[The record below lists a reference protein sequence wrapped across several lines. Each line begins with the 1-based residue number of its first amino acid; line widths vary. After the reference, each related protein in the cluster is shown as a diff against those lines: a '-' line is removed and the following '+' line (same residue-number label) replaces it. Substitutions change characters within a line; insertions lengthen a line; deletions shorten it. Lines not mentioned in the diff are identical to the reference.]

1 MALIIEKLSK
11 KFESSHKM
19 VLEGIDLEI
28 KDGEFVCILGAS
40 GCGKSTL
47 LNLIAGLDA
56 PTSGKILHNGGAV
69 RGPGPQCGYIFQE
82 SALFPWLNV
91 RENVRYGLRIAGF
104 SREEQEKRVDR
115 YLDMV
120 KLRDYADYRVH
131 ELSGGMKQRV
141 SLARMLSIDSDMLL
155 MDEPFAALDSHT
167 KDEMRAHLIDIWK
180 QTGRT
185 ILFVTHSLRE
195 AFSLADR
202 VIVLSADPAR
212 IIKEYRPHRAMDEGM
227 MEEARSLLSSG
238 GTALAS

>member
-47 LNLIAGLDA
+47 LNLIAGLDV

-69 RGPGPQCGYIFQE
+69 RGPGPQRGYIFQE